1 MKVPDVHVKL
11 LSDNTTAVHVINN
24 MHSIKSDFCHSII
37 SEILARAEGK
47 NIWATVSYIPGKENY
62 DADAESRKNRINWN
76 RFLTKKFLQ
85 KWLHKRNALHKRAL
99 YVATGIIIVP
109 NWQTQLWYY
118 ILIKL
123 LIDILILLRSRKT
136 PLQHF
141 ERSKPH
147 ALANKLN
154 LLACKISEKNQEQ

>member
-24 MHSIKSDFCHSII
+24 MHSINSDFCHSII

-47 NIWATVSYIPGKENY
+47 NIWVTVSYIPGKENY

-85 KWLHKRNALHKRAL
+85 K
-99 YVATGIIIVP
+99 
-109 NWQTQLWYY
+109 
-118 ILIKL
+118 
-123 LIDILILLRSRKT
+123 
-136 PLQHF
+136 
-141 ERSKPH
+141 
-147 ALANKLN
+147 
-154 LLACKISEKNQEQ
+154 